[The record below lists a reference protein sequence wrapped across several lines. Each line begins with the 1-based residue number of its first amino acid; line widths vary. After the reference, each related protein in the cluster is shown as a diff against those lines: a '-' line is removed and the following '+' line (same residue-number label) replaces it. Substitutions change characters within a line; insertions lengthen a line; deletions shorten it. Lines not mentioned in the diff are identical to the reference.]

1 MKGSGRGRVWGEGDI
16 QSVIL
21 SKKRKSVE
29 REGSRVKSGRYGG
42 PGRAGSNI
50 RFIEDREQAQEC
62 VSSTE
67 VYKGYLRPTCC
78 SSFCTRAPQASIQ
91 Y

>member
-1 MKGSGRGRVWGEGDI
+1 MGGGERDI

-21 SKKRKSVE
+21 SKRKSVE
-29 REGSRVKSGRYGG
+29 RGSRVKSRGYGG
-42 PGRAGSNI
+42 PGRAGSNS
-50 RFIEDREQAQEC
+50 RLIEDREQAQEC

-67 VYKGYLRPTCC
+67 VYKGYLRPTCS
-78 SSFCTRAPQASIQ
+78 SSFCTRALQASIQ